1 MKENKKWVLINESCE
16 NMIHV
21 GHQSVDIII
30 SSITFNVG
38 LIYGKHQDKKP
49 FEQYTRFMKKVV
61 RECFNVL
68 KSDGIM
74 IIEVADTVVSDG
86 YYVQLAS
93 MIQSLCLETGFHLF
107 GRHMNFLNS
116 ENFIEY
122 QNDGFDQF
130 RKNVDQ
136 DGIHSNSV
144 QWLIFKKE
152 PTQFQ
157 GGNLHYIKYPN
168 NHANDDQTKHPCPFT
183 KEIIDKLLELS
194 GFIAGQTVLDPFAG
208 TARLGQEVIKRG
220 GQYIGYEIDE
230 YTYRKA
236 KTDLKKIL

>member
-1 MKENKKWVLINESCE
+1 MVN
-16 NMIHV
+16 V

-49 FEQYTRFMKKVV
+49 FKQYTRFMKNVI
-61 RECFNVL
+61 RECFTVL
-68 KSDGIM
+68 KNDGVM
-74 IIEVADTVVSDG
+74 IIEVADTVVFDG
-86 YYVQLAS
+86 YYVQLAGV
-93 MIQSLCLETGFHLF
+93 IQSFCLETGFHLI
-107 GRHMNFLNS
+107 GRHMNFLNT
-116 ENFIEY
+116 ENFIEH

-130 RKNVDQ
+130 RKNIDQ

-152 PTQFQ
+152 PTRFQ
-157 GGNLHYIKYPN
+157 GGELHYIKYPD
-168 NHANDDQTKHPCPFT
+168 NHTNDDQGEHPCPFT

-194 GFIAGQTVLDPFAG
+194 RFKAGQTVLDPFAG

-220 GQYIGYEIDE
+220 GRYIGYEIDD
-230 YTYRKA
+230 YTFRNA
-236 KTDLKKIL
+236 EDGLKNIT